1 MNQIVFRFGNHKII
15 YKTETIKVRSEASDG
30 KRAYSDA
37 QVSFAI

>member
-15 YKTETIKVRSEASDG
+15 YKTKTIKVRSKAGDG
-30 KRAYSDA
+30 KWTYSDP